1 MSDNSINSSIDSSIN
16 NSDITKMAA
25 ALIKKPRAKGRF
37 TLFWRLFLSLL
48 LMILMTSTLSIVAE
62 RWLNEQELATRMD
75 SQIEKLLDKRELLVK
90 ALQVGDMAAV
100 KQLYDDDRRLM
111 NQIRVYDEQG
121 SIIYPRY
128 RYREGR
134 HNKGSNERQMI
145 PPSLS
150 AVTRVT
156 GERGIDNQ
164 NSANNANDNSNETN
178 YHKFSNQARSSKNPY
193 DVYRSNADDKAI
205 KPSLLDDVLQP
216 MPPHKAIADVDSRPE
231 LAEVEVALPD
241 GQAAIIQLRP
251 HLLFKDVLELQRGNF
266 TLRLALI
273 ILFSVL
279 VCFWLSRTMTK
290 RILRV
295 QHSIHRMLV
304 GDYQANPDLSQLGG
318 DEIGLL
324 AKDVAQLSERLAASE
339 LARKQM
345 LSDISHEL
353 RSPLARL
360 DVATELT
367 RDFAPDASRY
377 LDRIDKESTRMNELI
392 EQIIRIQSLQM
403 QHYTMQDIDA
413 EPVNIAEIISEIG
426 QDVCFEFQHKNVRWQ
441 WQPPT
446 MPYMVMGNPEQLHS
460 ALENVIRNAFMHT
473 PDDSTVTAEIT
484 KIQDNKTNTGIQTNT
499 TQTSSMQISIIDEGG
514 GVAEQDL
521 ERIFQPF
528 VRLDS
533 ARHRQTGGYGLGL
546 AIVHAV
552 VRAHNGQLE
561 VHNNQDDIQAHIK
574 GLVVKIVLPVG

>member
-1 MSDNSINSSIDSSIN
+1 MTDMTDMAGK
-16 NSDITKMAA
+16 TKMTGSS
-25 ALIKKPRAKGRF
+25 IKKPRFKIHL

-48 LMILMTSTLSIVAE
+48 FMILITSTLSIVVE

-75 SQIEKLLDKRELLVK
+75 SQIEKLLAKREQLVA
-90 ALQVGDMAAV
+90 ALQLGDMDAV
-100 KQLYDDDRRLM
+100 KKMYGDDRRLM

-128 RYREGR
+128 RYRQGRGEEGQSPAGQESALS
-134 HNKGSNERQMI
+134 GSR
-145 PPSLS
+145 
-150 AVTRVT
+150 
-156 GERGIDNQ
+156 D
-164 NSANNANDNSNETN
+164 SNI
-178 YHKFSNQARSSKNPY
+178 KSSDDKSS
-193 DVYRSNADDKAI
+193 DSKRSNRNSYDSYGLSGYGLSDYASKEQDLSNKSI
-205 KPSLLDDVLQP
+205 LDEILQP

-231 LAEVEVALPD
+231 LAEVVVARPN
-241 GQAAIIQLRP
+241 GQTAIIQLRP

-266 TLRLALI
+266 TVRLGLI
-273 ILFSVL
+273 ILFSLL

-295 QHSIHRMLV
+295 QHTIHRMLV
-304 GDYQANPDLSQLGG
+304 GDYQARPDLSKLGR
-318 DEIGLL
+318 DELGLL
-324 AKDVAQLSERLAASE
+324 AKDVAQLSTRLADSE

-367 RDFAPDASRY
+367 RDFAPNTSRY
-377 LDRIDKESTRMNELI
+377 LDRIDKESARMNELI

-403 QHYTMQDIDA
+403 QQYTINDL
-413 EPVNIAEIISEIG
+413 ESETVNIAEIISEIG
-426 QDVCFEFQHKNVRWQ
+426 QDVCFEFQHKNVRWL
-441 WQPPT
+441 WQTPSST
-446 MPYMVMGNPEQLHS
+446 HTVLGNQEQLHS

-473 PDDSTVTAEIT
+473 PPESTVIAEVIKVQIDKVTA
-484 KIQDNKTNTGIQTNT
+484 GIQINIT
-499 TQTSSMQISIIDEGG
+499 DEGG
-514 GVAEQDL
+514 GVADKDL

-552 VRAHNGQLE
+552 VMAHKGQLH
-561 VHNNQDDIQAHIK
+561 VHNRQDGIQ
-574 GLVVKIVLPVG
+574 GLVVQIILPSK